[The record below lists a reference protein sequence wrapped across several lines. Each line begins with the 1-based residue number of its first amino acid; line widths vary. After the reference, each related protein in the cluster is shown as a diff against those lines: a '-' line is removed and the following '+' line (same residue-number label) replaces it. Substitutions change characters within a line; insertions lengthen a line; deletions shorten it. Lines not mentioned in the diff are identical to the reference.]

1 MTDTLKVVRAL
12 QAEGMPEAQAA
23 IIATELYALYR
34 AVVLGAKYKPVDYP
48 PLDELR
54 EKIVEKGVGEPHV
67 MSDENNLVLEQL
79 RAMRAEVAAFR
90 AEQHFD
96 MQQVKGRLNAVE
108 KTVAYSAT
116 SIANQWESF
125 DDRVARIQKL
135 EPPTES

>member
-1 MTDTLKVVRAL
+1 MRSIERLSW
-12 QAEGMPEAQAA
+12 
-23 IIATELYALYR
+23 ELSTSP
-34 AVVLGAKYKPVDYP
+34 KYKPVDYP

-54 EKIVEKGVGEPHV
+54 EKIVEKEIGEPHV

-108 KTVAYSAT
+108 KTIAYSAT

-135 EPPTES
+135 ELPQNHD